1 MPLRAGDRPHPA
13 RQPKALALRLL
24 HVVSLKP
31 SPRRERPLLGAP
43 QPPQLAV
50 TGDIGSPP
58 RRGLQHDRPTDFLQ
72 FASVQNDRARNLDAG
87 ADRYL
92 ADRRLHS
99 FKASC
104 RAGQAASGD
113 AAKGKA
119 IFQSNNPS
127 AQAGVATT
135 LALAAA
141 EVTTKRQLRSL
152 KPRAASRLGRETRP
166 QFGTATFPN
175 DKCQVD
181 GPSRTKAVGNFLPL
195 FIAQSYIIAVR

>member
-24 HVVSLKP
+24 HVVPLKP
-31 SPRRERPLLGAP
+31 SPRRERPLLGAS

-50 TGDIGSPP
+50 TGDFGSPP

-72 FASVQNDRARNLDAG
+72 FASVQNDRARNLDAHT
-87 ADRYL
+87 DRHL
-92 ADRRLHS
+92 ADRRLHP

-113 AAKGKA
+113 TTKGKA
-119 IFQSNNPS
+119 VFQSNNPS

-135 LALAAA
+135 PALATA
-141 EVTTKRQLRSL
+141 EVTTKRQLRPL
-152 KPRAASRLGRETRP
+152 KPRAASRLGRETRLR
-166 QFGTATFPN
+166 FGTATFPSN
-175 DKCQVD
+175 KC
-181 GPSRTKAVGNFLPL
+181 
-195 FIAQSYIIAVR
+195 